1 MSNYERAKKVV
12 DEIKQ
17 GLWKG
22 DYNPRGN
29 DTMTISREDGV
40 EIWVNNLSFNC
51 CGYKPLTFN
60 AFGYFWRHWVWFA
73 AQGIRKEAT
82 RKARRV
88 EKDRALE
95 KCGFNK

>member
-22 DYNPRGN
+22 DYNHYGD
-29 DTMTISREDGV
+29 DTITISREDGV
-40 EIWVNNLSFNC
+40 EIWVTNLSFNC
-51 CGYKPLTFN
+51 HIHSPVKFN

-82 RKARRV
+82 IKARKAK
-88 EKDRALE
+88 KDRILQ